1 MKKMKKF
8 LILITLILLVLVL
21 LLGSF
26 FEMADA
32 KKIKTRRR
40 IKKVNLVVVSTAG
53 GNIAQ
58 LMNDVVFRDALIAD
72 LRRLLA
78 ERDNDVVFRDK
89 VIADLRQTSIIQNS
103 TIESL
108 KANQKSSPD
117 TVSIG
122 GGTIQKS
129 NGVVVIN
136 SHSGKLNSDG
146 YYEINGELQN
156 TGPEVVVSAKITATF
171 YDKDGSIVGQVFTIT
186 RQGSIEVN
194 EKRSFFL
201 SLFNK
206 TASEKVSRYDLK
218 LEVQ

>member
-1 MKKMKKF
+1 MKKI
-8 LILITLILLVLVL
+8 LVLITIVLLTLVL

-32 KKIKTRRR
+32 KKVKSRKRV
-40 IKKVNLVVVSTAG
+40 KKSVSAVSAG
-53 GNIAQ
+53 IGDIAR

-72 LRRLLA
+72 LRKSLA

-89 VIADLRQTSIIQNS
+89 VIADLRQTSILQNS

-108 KANQKSSPD
+108 KAAQQPLSQTP
-117 TVSIG
+117 VS
-122 GGTIQKS
+122 GGTVQKS
-129 NGVVVIN
+129 NGIVVVN

-146 YYEINGELQN
+146 YYEVIGELQN
-156 TGPEVVVSAKITATF
+156 TGPETVISAKITATF

-186 RQGSIEVN
+186 RQGNIEVN
-194 EKRSFFL
+194 EKRSFYL